1 MQTKIQAALELL
13 KQPSTIKGLI
23 GLAGLAGWVISP
35 EQYQTAIA
43 GIGALYFLIAIF
55 WQKS

>member
-1 MQTKIQAALELL
+1 MQKIGLLLEAL

-23 GLAGLAGWVISP
+23 GLIGLVGWRVTPP
-35 EQYQTAIA
+35 EYQVWIE
-43 GIGALYFLIAIF
+43 GLGVVYFLIAIF

>member
-1 MQTKIQAALELL
+1 MDKIQAFLEAL

-23 GLAGLAGWVISP
+23 GLFALIGVKTSPDQYREVAEGLLAV
-35 EQYQTAIA
+35 
-43 GIGALYFLIAIF
+43 YFLIAIF